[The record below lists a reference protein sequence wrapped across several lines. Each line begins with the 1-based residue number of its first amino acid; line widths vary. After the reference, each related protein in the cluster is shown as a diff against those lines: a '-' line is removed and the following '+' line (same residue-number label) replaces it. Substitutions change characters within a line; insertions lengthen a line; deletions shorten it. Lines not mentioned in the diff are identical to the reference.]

1 MECGWAFRVYS
12 AQLTHTPLLTLG
24 AALKTSNQEF
34 YRTLTSKYMQRKRDT
49 LTWQTGVWVGHTGKG
64 TTK

>member
-34 YRTLTSKYMQRKRDT
+34 YRTLTSKYMQKKKGYFN
-49 LTWQTGVWVGHTGKG
+49 LANGGVGGAHG
-64 TTK
+64 